1 MGEKGGEDLFL
12 GYLQVWSFVE
22 ARESS
27 LHQRAGLLVSSLWL
41 VVASWSVVLER
52 ILRFLRA
59 Q

>member
-1 MGEKGGEDLFL
+1 MGEQGGEDLFL
-12 GYLQVWSFVE
+12 GHLQDWPFVE

-27 LHQRAGLLVSSLWL
+27 VHQGACLLVSSLWL
-41 VVASWSVVLER
+41 VAASWNAVPGR